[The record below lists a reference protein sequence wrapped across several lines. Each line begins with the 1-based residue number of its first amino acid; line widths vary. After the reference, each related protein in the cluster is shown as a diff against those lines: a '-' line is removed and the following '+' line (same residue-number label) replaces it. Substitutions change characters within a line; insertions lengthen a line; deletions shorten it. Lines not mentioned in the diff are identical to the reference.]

1 MIKVDVRNNNV
12 DQALR
17 VLKKK
22 LQEDGLFNELR
33 KREFFQS
40 RGEKERRARAAG
52 KIRARKEQEKLGL
65 KDQEEQKI
73 EEELTSRLEN
83 FEIKQTK
90 KN

>member
-12 DQALR
+12 DKAVR

-40 RGEKERRARAAG
+40 RGEKKRRARAAG
-52 KIRARKEQEKLGL
+52 KRRAQKE
-65 KDQEEQKI
+65 
-73 EEELTSRLEN
+73 
-83 FEIKQTK
+83 TK
-90 KN
+90 KRFLIILRPYIVY